1 MATFN
6 YSFTFPDTDPDCV
19 SRFQRTFAHRD
30 WVDGQ
35 DIIQAEMTSAEDGF
49 NKRFHSIEKDLD
61 DLNLDSKEAFR
72 CIAELRH
79 ELFLLLADIKNQF
92 NSLPVKTTKESK
104 DGKDGKESKEGKET
118 KEGKDG
124 KESKEGKDSKEG
136 KESKDT
142 KETKESKDHK
152 DGKEDKDG
160 KELGAMEKQLDRAD
174 GPWQLPG
181 MPQQPGLL
189 SFLFAEESVRPPTL
203 PLGRA
208 FIRPDERP
216 AVGQRALAASASR
229 PPASSPGADSTGS
242 RS

>member
-6 YSFTFPDTDPDCV
+6 YSFNFPDTDPDCL

-49 NKRFHSIEKDLD
+49 NRRFHSIEHDLD
-61 DLNLDSKEAFR
+61 SLNADSKEAFR

-79 ELFLLLADIKNQF
+79 ELYLLLADIKNQF
-92 NSLPVKTTKESK
+92 NSLPVKTAKESK
-104 DGKDGKESKEGKET
+104 DGKDGKETKEGKDV

-124 KESKEGKDSKEG
+124 KESKEGKDAKEG

-142 KETKESKDHK
+142 KETKETKDHK

-160 KELGAMEKQLDRAD
+160 KEVGAMEKHLDRLD

-181 MPQQPGLL
+181 VQQPGLL
-189 SFLFAEESVRPPTL
+189 SFLFADESVRPPTQ

-216 AVGQRALAASASR
+216 AVGQRALAASTR
-229 PPASSPGADSTGS
+229 QPPTQLPGADSGS
-242 RS
+242 RP